1 MKRPTFRETC
11 MNGIRMTSCGYTANA
26 YTRAAEGGRFRGY
39 VILSRSDGDSPDNT
53 EYEADS
59 VRASEREALDDAEA
73 LVRRIVG
80 ELSH

>member
-1 MKRPTFRETC
+1 
-11 MNGIRMTSCGYTANA
+11 MNGIRMTARGYTASA
-26 YTRAAEGGRFRGY
+26 HTRAAEGGRFRGY
-39 VILSRSDGDSPDNT
+39 VILSRSDGDTPDNT
-53 EYEADS
+53 EYETDT

>member
-1 MKRPTFRETC
+1 
-11 MNGIRMTSCGYTANA
+11 MNGIRMTARGYTANA

-39 VILSRSDGDSPDNT
+39 VILSRSDGDMPDNT
-53 EYEADS
+53 EYETDT
-59 VRASEREALDDAEA
+59 VRASERDALDDAEA